1 MSRRLSEH
9 TVASSAFRYAP
20 HSGFGVKTK
29 LSRSFSDTTD
39 LHLGYT
45 MGWNSNVSASFIHR
59 IGDLG
64 HIKAKLHVWD
74 DHASAG
80 VSRHFAPKNGAVSA
94 DVGVKLMSRV
104 GEGNAFAIE
113 LGGDRKVT
121 ARASVGLKL
130 SFSATRVVATVR
142 LRRDGH
148 TLSLPVLISDY
159 VDRYVVGASL
169 LVPAIALTLVQA
181 LVIAPAKRRA
191 RIERILKMREANAAY
206 TAKCRKEAEAAVKLL
221 QSTVAS
227 KRRFES
233 NVKGG
238 GLIIVSAQYGQLD
251 PAMQFDAEEAARF
264 ETRQAARRRAREAM
278 ARGDADAA
286 AAAAAQ
292 AGDDDEASAAEA
304 GDAGA
309 AAGDAEAVDR
319 RDDSAAVLCGGLGA
333 APAHRQQVV
342 AARLLRSVP
351 GRGQDTACCVSLQ
364 ESSARGRDRRRGRV
378 GGAKEITPVIR
389 VDQLQI
395 IHKQ

>member
-304 GDAGA
+304 ADAGA
-309 AAGDAEAVDR
+309 AVVTHKPWIDVTIPLQYFVEDSELHLHAGSKSSLLGFYDPCPGEDKTLRVVYR
-319 RDDSAAVLCGGLGA
+319 FKNRLHEVEIDDEDELA
-333 APAHRQQVV
+333 APKKSH
-342 AARLLRSVP
+342 L
-351 GRGQDTACCVSLQ
+351 
-364 ESSARGRDRRRGRV
+364 SS
-378 GGAKEITPVIR
+378 E
-389 VDQLQI
+389 
-395 IHKQ
+395 

>member
-1 MSRRLSEH
+1 VDTFGFLSFKTSGVKSLASVGMSRRLSEH
-9 TVASSAFRYAP
+9 TVASTAFRYAP
-20 HSGFGVKTK
+20 QSGFGVKTK

-94 DVGVKLMSRV
+94 DVGVKLMSRL

-130 SFSATRVVATVR
+130 SFSASRVVATLR

-264 ETRQAARRRAREAM
+264 ETRQAARRRARDAM
-278 ARGDADAA
+278 ARGEVDGNADSPTTTTPALPTPA
-286 AAAAAQ
+286 TPTL
-292 AGDDDEASAAEA
+292 
-304 GDAGA
+304 
-309 AAGDAEAVDR
+309 R
-319 RDDSAAVLCGGLGA
+319 R
-333 APAHRQQVV
+333 
-342 AARLLRSVP
+342 
-351 GRGQDTACCVSLQ
+351 
-364 ESSARGRDRRRGRV
+364 
-378 GGAKEITPVIR
+378 
-389 VDQLQI
+389 
-395 IHKQ
+395 